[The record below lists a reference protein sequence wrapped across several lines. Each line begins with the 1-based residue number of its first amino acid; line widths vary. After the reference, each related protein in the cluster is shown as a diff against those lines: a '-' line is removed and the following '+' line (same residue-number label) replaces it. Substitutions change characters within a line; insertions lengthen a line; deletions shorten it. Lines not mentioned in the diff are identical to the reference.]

1 MLRSILFASV
11 ALTCT
16 ASLSLA
22 SLVTHEPFNYAPGTP
37 LDVNAGGTGQNGG
50 SGWGEG
56 WDVQNNTTT
65 YQASDAAP
73 LTHTNLVSSPGYAIG
88 GGSFTNSG
96 RRIATGF
103 GSAWDAAGAV
113 SDPFGASATA
123 WRRGNIDQGT
133 VWASFLFR
141 KTTINNGRVAF
152 HTNNIP
158 WNHDDGG
165 NADLWVGRID
175 DNNLRIRT
183 RTLGTVNANQVIA
196 PLTFNETYFV
206 VLAFDLTGDVVDVYL
221 DPAPGSNAPAAPTL
235 DNVALGANFGF
246 KSVAFYPGS
255 GADNGAVDE
264 IRIGT
269 SFADV
274 APAIPEPATLGL
286 LAGGALLA
294 LRRR

>member
-1 MLRSILFASV
+1 MTRSILLASV
-11 ALTCT
+11 AVTCT
-16 ASLSLA
+16 ASLACA
-22 SLVTHEPFNYAPGTP
+22 SLITHEPFNYVAGTS

-50 SGWGEG
+50 TGWGDG
-56 WDVQNNTTT
+56 WDVQNNT
-65 YQASDAAP
+65 ASYRAADATP
-73 LTHTNLVSSPGYAIG
+73 LTHTNLISSPGYAVG

-113 SDPFGASATA
+113 SDPFGAAATA

-158 WNHDDGG
+158 WNHDDGV
-165 NADLWVGRID
+165 NVDLWVGRID

-196 PLTFNETYFV
+196 PLTFGESYFV
-206 VLAFDLTGDVVDVYL
+206 VLAFDLNSDVVDVYL
-221 DPAPGSNAPAAPTL
+221 DPAPGSIAPVMPTL
-235 DNVALGANFGF
+235 DNVSLGANFGF
-246 KSVAFYPGS
+246 KSFAFYPGS
-255 GADNGAVDE
+255 GSDNGAVDE

-269 SFADV
+269 SYAAV

-286 LAGGALLA
+286 LAGVSLLA